1 MGEMPVQASVGYAWR
16 IYHQLRSDLLEDQ
29 KRMQNQV
36 TPKDGPGKSE
46 RTARW
51 EVFQGVSYTNKKLT
65 KLDKLTPYVDSDKRR
80 SELKTLGIPETNEGA
95 YRKIIYTK
103 YQLAKPWGQ
112 KTRTSHLLLY
122 SQQLQA
128 GIQGN
133 LGRRQSPQISPS
145 QDRFPTIG
153 ASA

>member
-1 MGEMPVQASVGYAWR
+1 MGEMPVQAPVGYAWR

-51 EVFQGVSYTNKKLT
+51 EVFQGVSYTNKQLT
-65 KLDKLTPYVDSDKRR
+65 NLDKLTPYVDFDKRR
-80 SELKTLGIPETNEGA
+80 SELKTLGIPEINEGA

-103 YQLAKPWGQ
+103 YQLAK
-112 KTRTSHLLLY
+112 HLEYLEKKLWQDG
-122 SQQLQA
+122 SFA
-128 GIQGN
+128 S
-133 LGRRQSPQISPS
+133 RRLFATV
-145 QDRFPTIG
+145 RFCAFTG
-153 ASA
+153 ARR